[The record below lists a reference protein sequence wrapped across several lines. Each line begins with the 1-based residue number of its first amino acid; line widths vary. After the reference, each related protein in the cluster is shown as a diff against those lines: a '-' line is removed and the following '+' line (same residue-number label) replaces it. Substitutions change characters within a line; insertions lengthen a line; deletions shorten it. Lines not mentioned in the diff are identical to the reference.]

1 MKAEEYVAKMLTKAQ
16 TISIP
21 AKDLDTAYEI
31 QALMAEKAIEL
42 KHTDIIR
49 LAVRRGLASFLK
61 EFKGE

>member
-1 MKAEEYVAKMLTKAQ
+1 MDKAQ

-21 AKDLDTAYEI
+21 AKDLATAREI
-31 QALMAEKAIEL
+31 QKLMAEKSIEL

-49 LAVRRGLASFLK
+49 LATRRGLASFLK

>member
-1 MKAEEYVAKMLTKAQ
+1 MDKAQ

-49 LAVRRGLASFLK
+49 LAVRRGLASFLT
-61 EFKGE
+61 EFRTGE